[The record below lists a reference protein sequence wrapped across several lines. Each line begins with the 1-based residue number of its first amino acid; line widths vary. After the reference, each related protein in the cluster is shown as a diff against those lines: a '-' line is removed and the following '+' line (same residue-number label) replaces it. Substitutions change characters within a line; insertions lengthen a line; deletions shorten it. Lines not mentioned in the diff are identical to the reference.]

1 MRSIKLHLLLMPMI
15 CMSMIDVFGQSGTK
29 ASEKATNYLKKF
41 RSDYRSSM
49 LNNKP
54 ELLQVFFAENIRL
67 MPPFQKTIIGKVNAL
82 SYHKSIFSRFT
93 IQDFTRN
100 EIEILDL
107 GSQVL
112 ETGILTLRLTSKETG
127 KEEVLAGKYLN
138 FWEEMKNGELL
149 LITDAWN
156 YDQYYGEIHEAL
168 RVDDVPSVHLATQP
182 NVFVNSSISFELAA
196 LNRLLDATVTQHD
209 ANIWS
214 QYYTDD
220 AILMASNHRIC
231 QGKESIDEYIKM
243 HVKELPVFEELDIR
257 NDRIDHLGTFVIEYA
272 SHIASW
278 KNGNSSGV
286 SMGKNI
292 RIWRREADHSLKLFR
307 AIGMYD

>member
-107 GSQVL
+107 GSQVM

-138 FWEEMKNGELL
+138 FWEEMK
-149 LITDAWN
+149 
-156 YDQYYGEIHEAL
+156 
-168 RVDDVPSVHLATQP
+168 
-182 NVFVNSSISFELAA
+182 
-196 LNRLLDATVTQHD
+196 
-209 ANIWS
+209 
-214 QYYTDD
+214 
-220 AILMASNHRIC
+220 
-231 QGKESIDEYIKM
+231 
-243 HVKELPVFEELDIR
+243 
-257 NDRIDHLGTFVIEYA
+257 
-272 SHIASW
+272 
-278 KNGNSSGV
+278 
-286 SMGKNI
+286 
-292 RIWRREADHSLKLFR
+292 
-307 AIGMYD
+307 